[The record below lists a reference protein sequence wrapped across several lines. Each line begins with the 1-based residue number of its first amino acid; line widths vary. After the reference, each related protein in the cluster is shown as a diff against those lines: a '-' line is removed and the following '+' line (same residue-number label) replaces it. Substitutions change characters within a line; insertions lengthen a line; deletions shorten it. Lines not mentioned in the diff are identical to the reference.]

1 MKQMLWKLFKIFL
14 FTVAILLFIG
24 LVFWLVVS
32 IGWAWWVGVFIL
44 LGLFGL
50 ALGFVLLKKIWIRR
64 REQRFVQQVIEQD
77 ETYRATLSDRDKEGA
92 IELQEKWK
100 QAMTALRSS
109 HLKKYGNP
117 LYVLPWYLVIGES
130 GSGKTTAIQSAG
142 LSSPF
147 AEVSRTSG
155 ISGTRNC
162 DWWFFE
168 QAIILDTAG
177 RYAVR
182 VDDSRDKDE
191 WQKFLGL
198 LAKFRRKEPING
210 LVVTIAA
217 DKLASVGPDELE
229 EEGRNIRRRVDEL
242 MHVLGAK
249 FPVYVLVTKCDLV
262 QGMTSFCDMLPEQAL
277 AQAMGTVNQESSTD
291 VEGFTQGSIHSL
303 AERLRELRL
312 LLFHKSKAKAVD
324 PGLLLFPDEFE
335 RLKTGLKAFVKGG
348 FQETT
353 YQETP
358 IVRGLYFSSGKQEG
372 SPYSHFLKE
381 LGLIDERDVLPGT
394 SRGLFLHDFFSR
406 IMPAD
411 RGLYAAPTQRTLE
424 WSRLSQHLGLAAW
437 LAVAI
442 AICGLLSFS
451 FAKNLMIMKEVSK
464 ALSKP
469 VVFQNEIV
477 ADVISMNRFRQ
488 AILKVEDQNRG
499 WWIPRFGLSE
509 SIEVER
515 ELKTEYCK
523 QYYNGLLLKHNR
535 SIAETI
541 TQFSASTSEA
551 VIGAHAAQL
560 VRRINLLGARLENEK
575 LASLRA
581 RPQPSY
587 ERTLQSAGQEVIPEI
602 GQKLTDLYFYYV
614 AWRKDTS
621 VLNQEMNELRILLRH
636 ILTLKNANLNWVVTW
651 INLDP
656 ALSHLT
662 LQDFWGGSLA
672 VKDARSV
679 APAFTLKG
687 KTKIDAFLK
696 EIESSLIDPMIIAGK
711 KLKFQTWYRKSYFTT
726 WHDFV
731 LVFPHGTERLKG
743 KAEWRRVASLMAADQ
758 NPYFDLLDRIAE
770 EMEPFSGSSEL
781 PSWLQLVYNFK
792 TTRAK
797 AATLKE
803 TKDEKPGILTKAA
816 QKVEKKIAKLE
827 KQTGIKA
834 GDLESKLIAAQV
846 LRDYQDALAEMAPVS
861 ASRATA
867 FQTASAIYNDDP
879 ATSQTPYFAGRRALE
894 QLRSTLAD
902 PGPDRELFWKLVHGP
917 LEYFLAFVS
926 RETACQ
932 LQKIWERDVLLEVQ
946 GVADR
951 NTLLKLLLDQNGYA
965 KKFVKG
971 PAKPFIASS
980 FKKGFYEKEILGH
993 SVPFDKSFFSFL
1005 NKGSR
1010 SVHPVQ
1016 ASYTVTIM
1024 GEPTGANKEASVIPH
1039 ATELKMQC
1047 ADRTLQLVNLNYPVR
1062 KGFKW
1067 SPQDCGDVTFRIK
1080 IANLVLT
1087 RKYSGNIA
1095 FAKFLKDFDKGVRTF
1110 YPAEFPDEAA
1120 DLKRMGIRYIR
1131 AKYQFTGHRPVLGLL
1146 RAGPGRVP
1154 EEIVACWDP

>member
-1 MKQMLWKLFKIFL
+1 MIWKLLKIFL
-14 FTVAILLFIG
+14 FTVAIIVIIG

-44 LGLFGL
+44 FGLLGL
-50 ALGFVLLKKIWIRR
+50 ALGLVLLKKIWIRR

-77 ETYRATLSDRDKEGA
+77 ETYRAGLSGGDKEGA
-92 IELQEKWK
+92 KELQEKWK
-100 QAMTALRSS
+100 QAITALRKS

-147 AEVSRTSG
+147 TEISRTSG

-177 RYAVR
+177 RYAVP

-217 DKLASVGPDELE
+217 DKLASVGPDELQE
-229 EEGRNIRRRVDEL
+229 DGRNIRRRVDEL

-262 QGMTSFCDMLPEQAL
+262 QGMTSFCDMLPEEAL
-277 AQAMGTVNQESSTD
+277 AQAMGTVNEDSSAD
-291 VEGFTQGSIHSL
+291 VVAFAQGSIHSL

-312 LLFHKSKAKAVD
+312 LLFHKSKSKAVD

-335 RLKTGLKAFVKGG
+335 HLRPGLKAFMEGA
-348 FQETT
+348 FQETP

-411 RGLYAAPTQRTLE
+411 RSLFAPTQRTLE

-437 LAVAI
+437 LALAV

-451 FAKNLMIMKEVSK
+451 FAKNLMIMKEVSR

-469 VVFQNEIV
+469 VVFQNETV
-477 ADVISMNRFRQ
+477 ADVISMNRFCQ
-488 AILKVEDQNRG
+488 AILKVEDQNHG

-515 ELKTEYCK
+515 ELKSEYCK

-541 TQFSASTSEA
+541 TQFSASTPEE
-551 VIGAHAAQL
+551 VIGAYAAQL

-575 LASLRA
+575 LESLRA

-587 ERTLQSAGQEVIPEI
+587 ERTLQTAGQEIIPEI
-602 GQKLTDLYFYYV
+602 GQKLSDLYFYYV
-614 AWRKDTS
+614 AWRMDTS
-621 VLNQEMNELRILLRH
+621 VLNQELNELRILLRH
-636 ILTLKNANLNWVVTW
+636 ILTLENVNLNWVVTW

-656 ALSHLT
+656 VLSPLT

-679 APAFTLKG
+679 APAFTLMG
-687 KTKIDAFLK
+687 KTKIDSFLK
-696 EIESSLIDPMIIAGK
+696 EVESALIDPMIIAGK
-711 KLKFQTWYRKSYFTT
+711 KLKFQAWYRESYFRT

-731 LVFPHGTERLKG
+731 FVFPQGTEGLKD
-743 KAEWRRVASLMAADQ
+743 KAEWNRLASRTGSDQ
-758 NPYFDLLDRIAE
+758 NPYFDLLNRLAE
-770 EMEPFSGSSEL
+770 EMQPFAQSPEL
-781 PSWLQLVYNFK
+781 PSWLQLVYDFQ

-827 KQTGIKA
+827 KKTGIKA
-834 GDLESKLIAAQV
+834 GDLESKLIAAQA
-846 LRDYQDALAEMAPVS
+846 LRDYQDALAQMAPV
-861 ASRATA
+861 ATSRETA

-894 QLRSTLAD
+894 QLRAALAD
-902 PGPDRELFWKLVHGP
+902 PGPEHEVFWKLVQGP
-917 LEYFLAFVS
+917 LDYFLAFVS

-946 GVADR
+946 GVFDR

-965 KKFVKG
+965 KKFIKG

-980 FKKGFYEKEILGH
+980 LKKGFYDKQIAGH
-993 SVPFDKSFFSFL
+993 RVPFDKSFFSFL

-1010 SVHPVQ
+1010 SVQPVQ

-1024 GEPTGANKEASVIPH
+1024 GEPTGANTEASVIPH

-1047 ADRTLQLVNLNYPVR
+1047 ADRTLQLQNLNYPVSKR
-1062 KGFKW
+1062 FKW
-1067 SPQDCGDVTFRIK
+1067 SPQDCGDVTFTIK

-1087 RKYSGNIA
+1087 KKYSGNMA
-1095 FAKFLKDFDKGVRTF
+1095 FANFLNDFNKGARTF

-1120 DLKRMGIRYIR
+1120 DLKRMGIRYIK

-1146 RAGPGRVP
+1146 HAGPGRVP
-1154 EEIVACWDP
+1154 EEIVTCWDQ